1 LAAAA
6 IHHVIQRNAFRP
18 MSSFRSPSF
27 ALLLLACLTPCSGF
41 AAETP
46 ALVPASSLGGG
57 LFQLIFGLAT
67 VLALLLGGLWLLKK
81 LVLRH
86 HAHPGLLRVIAATAV
101 GGRERVVIL
110 EVGGTWLVLGVAPG
124 RVSALAELPRQPL
137 PASAPGDE
145 RSTPP
150 SWLRRLFH
158 PR

>member
-1 LAAAA
+1 M
-6 IHHVIQRNAFRP
+6 P
-18 MSSFRSPSF
+18 SSRSPSF
-27 ALLLLACLTPCSGF
+27 ALLVLAFLTPCSGF

-46 ALVPASSLGGG
+46 ALTPAASLGGG

-67 VLALLLGGLWLLKK
+67 VLALLIGGLWLLKK
-81 LVLRH
+81 LVLQQGS
-86 HAHPGLLRVIAATAV
+86 HPALMRVVSATAV

-137 PASAPGDE
+137 SPSAPDDQ
-145 RSTPP
+145 RSMPP